1 MPGLRAA
8 DIMNSSFLLV
18 DTSLRLGELRQKI
31 AEKGYA
37 AVVFTEEGRVLGAIG
52 KKEMALLK
60 TGNGAAADFFNLEE
74 PVCVREDLPIEQVA
88 GLMQEG
94 TGVMPVTGDAGVT
107 GVITAASLVRG
118 LLLER
123 QKDQA
128 YLDTLL
134 RYSSEAV
141 CAIGHRGEVE
151 HWNPR
156 AESLY
161 GISAGD
167 IKGRAIGQFFSNL
180 LVTQSLKDKKVFR
193 EVYHQPRE
201 GAHVLITAAPVLT
214 GEGSAIGSI
223 SLERDIADIVYFNEE
238 LSKTSYKVSQLK
250 SELSRLKKKDPFAR
264 IQGHSSIIKE
274 TVRVA
279 RKYAAT
285 GATLLITGESGSG
298 KELFARA
305 IHEESERS
313 HSPFVAVNCSA
324 IPQTLFESEIF
335 GYEGGSF
342 TGALKKGRRGKFE
355 IADGGTLFLDEIGDL
370 EPGSQ
375 VKLLRVL
382 QEKVLYRVGGA
393 SPVKVDVRIIAAT
406 NRDLERMVQEG
417 TYREDLFYRLNV
429 ITLKLPALRDRRE
442 DMPELVYLLTQ
453 ELAAVHGKKITG
465 IDPRVMVA
473 FMNYQWPGNVRE
485 LRNVLEGM
493 VILEEE
499 ETLRENNLPEIFN
512 IAAQLVTPAGGGG
525 LEASLTEATGR
536 AQRQM
541 IVEALARASGNKAA
555 AARILG
561 IPRSSLY
568 YRMKVLGVASEY

>member
-1 MPGLRAA
+1 MPGLRAV
-8 DIMNSSFLLV
+8 DIMNASFLMADAGLQ
-18 DTSLRLGELRQKI
+18 LGELRQKI
-31 AEKGYA
+31 AEKGFAA
-37 AVVFTEEGRVLGAIG
+37 AVLTEEGRVKGAVG
-52 KKEMALLK
+52 QKEIALLK
-60 TGNGAAADFFNLEE
+60 NDTAAAAHFFNLAE
-74 PVCVREDLPIEQVA
+74 PVSVREDLPIERVA
-88 GLMQEG
+88 ELMQEG
-94 TGVMPVTGDAGVT
+94 PGVILVTGEAGVT
-107 GVITAASLVRG
+107 GVITAESLVRG

-123 QKDQA
+123 QKGQA

-151 HWNPR
+151 YWNPR

-161 GISAGD
+161 GISAAD
-167 IKGRAIGQFFSNL
+167 IKGRPIGHFFSNL
-180 LVTQSLKDKKVFR
+180 LVTQSLKDKKIFR

-201 GAHVLITAAPVLT
+201 GAHVLITAVPVLT
-214 GEGSAIGSI
+214 GDGSTIGSI

-238 LSKTSYKVSQLK
+238 LSKTAFKVSQLK
-250 SELSRLKKKDPFAR
+250 SELSRLRKKDPFSR
-264 IQGHSSIIKE
+264 IHGHSSTIKE
-274 TVRVA
+274 TVKVA

-305 IHEESERS
+305 IHEESDRS

-355 IADGGTLFLDEIGDL
+355 MADGGTLFLDEIGDL
-370 EPGSQ
+370 DPGAQ
-375 VKLLRVL
+375 VKMLRVL
-382 QEKVLYRVGGA
+382 QEKVLYRVGGTN
-393 SPVKVDVRIIAAT
+393 PVKVDVRIIAAT
-406 NRDLERMVQEG
+406 NRDLESMVQEG
-417 TYREDLFYRLNV
+417 TFREDLFYRLNV

-442 DMPELVYLLTQ
+442 DMPELVYLLIQ

-473 FMNYQWPGNVRE
+473 FMSYHWPGNVRE
-485 LRNVLEGM
+485 LRNVLERM

-499 ETLRENNLPEIFN
+499 ETIRENNLPEIFN
-512 IAAQLVTPAGGGG
+512 LAAPPDIPAGGGG
-525 LEASLTEATGR
+525 AEVSLAEATGR
-536 AQRQM
+536 AERQM
-541 IVEALARASGNKAA
+541 IVEALARASGNKAS
-555 AARILG
+555 AARILRM
-561 IPRSSLY
+561 PRSSLY
-568 YRMKVLGVASEY
+568 YRMKVLGLMSEN

>member
-1 MPGLRAA
+1 MPGLRAV
-8 DIMNSSFLLV
+8 DIMNASFLLA
-18 DTSLRLGELRQKI
+18 DAGLRLGELREKI

-37 AVVFTEEGRVLGAIG
+37 AAVLTEEGRIVGAVG
-52 KKEMALLK
+52 QKEIALLK
-60 TGNGAAADFFNLEE
+60 NDTAVAAELFNLAE
-74 PVCVREDLPIEQVA
+74 PVSVGEDLPIERVA
-88 GLMQEG
+88 ELMQEG
-94 TGVMPVTGDAGVT
+94 PGVILVTGEAGVT
-107 GVITAASLVRG
+107 GIITADSLVQG

-123 QKDQA
+123 QKGQA

-151 HWNPR
+151 YWNPR

-167 IKGRAIGQFFSNL
+167 IKGRDIGHFFSNL
-180 LVTQSLKDKKVFR
+180 LVTQSLKDKKIFR

-201 GAHVLITAAPVLT
+201 GAHVLITAVPVLT
-214 GEGSAIGSI
+214 GDGSAIGSI

-238 LSKTSYKVSQLK
+238 LSKTTSKVSQLK
-250 SELSRLKKKDPFAR
+250 SELSRLKKNPFSR
-264 IQGHSSIIKE
+264 IYGHSSTIKE
-274 TVRVA
+274 TVKVA

-305 IHEESERS
+305 IHEESDRW
-313 HSPFVAVNCSA
+313 HRPFVAVNCSA

-355 IADGGTLFLDEIGDL
+355 MADGGTLFLDEIGDL
-370 EPGSQ
+370 EPGAQ
-375 VKLLRVL
+375 VKLLRVI
-382 QEKVLYRVGGA
+382 QEKVLYRVGGT

-406 NRDLERMVQEG
+406 NRDLESMVQEG
-417 TYREDLFYRLNV
+417 TFREDLFFRLNV

-485 LRNVLEGM
+485 LRNVLERM
-493 VILEEE
+493 VILEEG
-499 ETLRENNLPEIFN
+499 ETLRDNNLPEIFTL
-512 IAAQLVTPAGGGG
+512 AAHPDLPAGGGG
-525 LEASLTEATGR
+525 AEVSLAEATGR
-536 AQRQM
+536 AERQM
-541 IVEALARASGNKAA
+541 IVEALARASGNKAS
-555 AARILG
+555 AARILR

-568 YRMKVLGVASEY
+568 YRMKVLGLMSEN